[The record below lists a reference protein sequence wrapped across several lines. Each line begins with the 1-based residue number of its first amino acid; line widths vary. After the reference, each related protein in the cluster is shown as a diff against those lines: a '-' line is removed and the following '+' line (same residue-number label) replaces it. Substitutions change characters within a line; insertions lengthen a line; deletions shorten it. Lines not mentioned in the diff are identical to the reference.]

1 MRLWGAGATDATIA
15 AGRQESPVTMNKFVL
30 ALLAVT
36 AIATSPAW
44 AQAGGTLPFT
54 RADGHLVLETLDQKL
69 TLPVPDWAREA
80 TSDAELADLVST
92 RFLEESG
99 QAHLEIYRR
108 GEGEAFWTTLYGARV
123 SNQQGM
129 SLADFRSVVINVYA
143 QSCNPETVALFQL
156 EPDQEDVLPP
166 VGYVCGAYLDG
177 FTAFEGQGEVMVMGF
192 YNSSKGVGMVYQEWR
207 GDAFDATDP
216 ATWPVAADVV
226 EAYMARLKS
235 EVSLTAAD

>member
-1 MRLWGAGATDATIA
+1 M
-15 AGRQESPVTMNKFVL
+15 TMNKFVL

-36 AIATSPAW
+36 AIATSPVL
-44 AQAGGTLPFT
+44 AQAGATLPFT
-54 RADGHLVLETLDQKL
+54 RADGHLVLETLGQTL
-69 TLPVPDWAREA
+69 TLPVPDWASE
-80 TSDAELADLVST
+80 TVSEAELAELVST

-108 GEGEAFWTTLYGARV
+108 GEGEAFWTTLYGARI
-123 SNQQGM
+123 SNQQDM
-129 SLADFRSVVINVYA
+129 SLADFRSVVISVYA

-156 EPDQEDVLPP
+156 EPDQEDILPP

-192 YNSSKGVGMVYQEWR
+192 YKSPKGVGMVYQEWR
-207 GDAFDATDP
+207 GEAFDAADP
-216 ATWPVAADVV
+216 ASWPVDAAVV
-226 EAYMARLKS
+226 EAYMARLKT

>member
-1 MRLWGAGATDATIA
+1 
-15 AGRQESPVTMNKFVL
+15 VTMNKFVL
-30 ALLAVT
+30 ALLAAT

-54 RADGHLVLETLDQKL
+54 RADGHLVLETLGQRL
-69 TLPVPDWAREA
+69 TLPVPDWAQEA
-80 TSDAELADLVST
+80 TSDAELAELVST

-108 GEGEAFWTTLYGARV
+108 GEGEAFWTTLYGARI
-123 SNQQGM
+123 SNQQDM

-192 YNSSKGVGMVYQEWR
+192 YRSPKGVGMVYQEWR
-207 GDAFDATDP
+207 GEAFDASDP
-216 ATWPVAADVV
+216 TTWPVEAEAV